1 MKALERMLC
10 FYGPQVAYSILFK
23 SVFFKNVF
31 FKNVFLKVY
40 FSKAAEN
47 AWLLRPPSGR
57 FPLTGFNRLL
67 LLLKLHQ
74 GRLLFQKYIK
84 LIKYKQN

>member
-23 SVFFKNVF
+23 SVF

-57 FPLTGFNRLL
+57 FPLPGFNRLL

-74 GRLLFQKYIK
+74 GRLFFPKIH
-84 LIKYKQN
+84 